1 MLTDIET
8 YSTSVH
14 CLGKWWWKH
23 YDRGIEMTKY
33 CQEIL
38 LFNEVLLLGSP
49 ET

>member
-1 MLTDIET
+1 MVTDMET

-14 CLGKWWWKH
+14 CLGKLS
-23 YDRGIEMTKY
+23 RGIEMTKY

-38 LFNEVLLLGSP
+38 LFDEVLLLSSP